1 MSAAVSTSSMI
12 RATAA
17 TAATSRQLS
26 LASAA
31 ILRARGSLISLLNLL
46 RVLLFEVSTFMIVS
60 PIYKHVGVL
69 VSPAN
74 PTEFAV
80 GKIVRGPCA

>member
-1 MSAAVSTSSMI
+1 MNAFGTKPCGARVGQSMC
-12 RATAA
+12 
-17 TAATSRQLS
+17 
-26 LASAA
+26 
-31 ILRARGSLISLLNLL
+31 ARGLRSMQAPLLNLL
-46 RVLLFEVSTFMIVS
+46 RALLFEVNTFMIVS
-60 PIYKHVGVL
+60 PTYKHVGVL